1 MITVLLLKAVFGVRV
16 LYVVVDMTFAVDL
29 GVRNDNKTSNER
41 QIS

>member
-1 MITVLLLKAVFGVRV
+1 MITVPLLRAVLGILV

-41 QIS
+41 EIS